1 MEAGPQSS
9 IKTIEAP
16 QLSRSQ
22 KKRLKKVQHK
32 KALKEVDTKKKAT
45 VHKAEGP
52 AFKRIHDDIAHFST
66 LYKQAEKL
74 VKDKE
79 AEYYQ
84 KL

>member
-1 MEAGPQSS
+1 MEAGPQSTV
-9 IKTIEAP
+9 KTIEP
-16 QLSRSQ
+16 PMLSRSQ
-22 KKRLKKVQHK
+22 KKRLKKVKHK
-32 KALKEVDTKKKAT
+32 KALKEADSKKKPLQ
-45 VHKAEGP
+45 KAEAP